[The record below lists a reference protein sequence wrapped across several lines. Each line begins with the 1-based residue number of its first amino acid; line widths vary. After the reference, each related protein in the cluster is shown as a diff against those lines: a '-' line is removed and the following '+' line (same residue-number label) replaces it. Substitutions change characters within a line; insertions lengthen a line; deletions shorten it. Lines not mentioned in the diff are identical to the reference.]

1 MLPETYFDR
10 LTHAMGART
19 YRRGGERRRAIR
31 IPSSF
36 RPTLFPV
43 VSGCVLRPHRV
54 RARDISM
61 GGIGLLLPRA
71 LASTKLAVL
80 HIKPEAADDAFVI
93 LCALQRSLKLD
104 SSWMVGGF
112 TFERLLH
119 LGPSIEPDQ
128 RVSDM
133 PWIDVSGD
141 KQPEDPGLVFPGA
154 AARPAWTDRAILG
167 N

>member
-104 SSWMVGGF
+104 SSWIAQARQQLDGR
-112 TFERLLH
+112 RLHVRALASPRALH
-119 LGPSIEPDQ
+119 
-128 RVSDM
+128 R
-133 PWIDVSGD
+133 
-141 KQPEDPGLVFPGA
+141 
-154 AARPAWTDRAILG
+154 ARPARV
-167 N
+167 